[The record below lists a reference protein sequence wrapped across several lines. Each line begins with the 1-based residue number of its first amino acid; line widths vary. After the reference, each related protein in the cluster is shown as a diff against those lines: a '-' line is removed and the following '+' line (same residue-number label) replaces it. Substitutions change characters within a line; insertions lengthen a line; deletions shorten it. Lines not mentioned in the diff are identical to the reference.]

1 MITIKEVIST
11 YRENLCDEEVMLA
24 KTYYE
29 YTQNI
34 NKTILICEDLKKA
47 AYGLAHNKADISA
60 INHINERIA
69 RDVILKLIG
78 KSDSYF
84 DKLPI
89 DTQDELIDC
98 YEQYSQEDEL
108 KENLYKI
115 LELTPAEHKIIES
128 EIIHSAKPD
137 TVDIK
142 ENKKESLLGKLKM
155 YQKIVQKR
163 HSNNGG

>member
-1 MITIKEVIST
+1 MITIKEVLNT
-11 YRENLCDEEVMLA
+11 YRESLCDEEVMLA

-47 AYGLAHNKADISA
+47 AFGLAHGKADTSA

-69 RDVILKLIG
+69 KDVILKLLE
-78 KSDSYF
+78 KPDSYF

-89 DTQDELIDC
+89 DTQDELLDC
-98 YEQYSQEDEL
+98 YEQYSQENQL

-115 LELTPAEHKIIES
+115 LDLTPAENTITEANVTHTKKSDIN
-128 EIIHSAKPD
+128 D
-137 TVDIK
+137 TK
-142 ENKKESLLGKLKM
+142 EKKKESLLGKLKM
-155 YQKIVQKR
+155 YQKIVQQR

>member
-11 YRENLCDEEVMLA
+11 YRESLCEEEVMLA

-29 YTQNI
+29 YTKNI

-60 INHINERIA
+60 INHINECIA

-89 DTQDELIDC
+89 DTQDELLDC

-115 LELTPAEHKIIES
+115 LDLTPAENKITEA
-128 EIIHSAKPD
+128 EITHSAKSAPVD
-137 TVDIK
+137 TK
-142 ENKKESLLGKLKM
+142 EKKKESLLGKLKM
-155 YQKIVQKR
+155 YQKIVQQR